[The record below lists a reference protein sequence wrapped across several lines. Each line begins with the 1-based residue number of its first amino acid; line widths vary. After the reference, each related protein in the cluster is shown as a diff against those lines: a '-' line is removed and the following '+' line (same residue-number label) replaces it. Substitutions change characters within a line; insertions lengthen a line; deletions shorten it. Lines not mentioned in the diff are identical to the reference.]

1 MRERCI
7 LRKKKAMA
15 DRKTTDQNKSEDP
28 MATTSNDPMLREHKK
43 TYAGFM
49 RIAARAT
56 GGVALVLVLMA
67 LFLV

>member
-1 MRERCI
+1 
-7 LRKKKAMA
+7 
-15 DRKTTDQNKSEDP
+15 